1 MKVERTAGFVTKVG
15 DLEVMELS
23 LPDWSLSY
31 IEFPEGEISKYRT
44 VLTRREGIR
53 IRQVTPTRIYFEDM

>member
-23 LPDWSLSY
+23 LPDWPLSY
-31 IEFPEGEISKYRT
+31 IEFPEGKKSEYLQTLRQAS
-44 VLTRREGIR
+44 VR
-53 IRQVTPTRIYFEDM
+53 IQKVFPTRIYFEE